1 MRDLRQDSTQLYIA
15 DQVQTFVDNLILE
28 SVTDVTR
35 RWHTPERVGDGPV
48 LTKTEPWEG
57 LPYFVCQTTIIRDP
71 DDGLFKC
78 WYEIMVGEPDKSKM
92 ALGMDS
98 YSCVATSEDGLH
110 WEKPALDN
118 LIVDGRKT
126 NVILGSPESGGAHS
140 MTVIRDP
147 YPKSE
152 AERFKGMFTLMWDQN
167 KNRKIVTAY
176 SPDGIN
182 WNINDDVLRIGLA
195 GPRLCDGHNLAY
207 DEDAREYVCYTR
219 HFLMTAGATRVR
231 FVRDQ
236 TFGRPLEPDNFATYC
251 HRRVWVMRST
261 DFIHWSEPVLIAAAD
276 ESEDNL
282 DESYYYMVPYKL
294 GALHLGPV
302 GVFKSVDNEIEVQLL
317 HSRDGL
323 RWQRAMKGQPFLD
336 HRGEG
341 YWDAHLVYINN
352 PPIEVDD
359 KLYFYYSGSNFH
371 HDWWMVG
378 LREGIDH
385 PEAIDPLGC
394 GSAFGVGLATLRK
407 DGYASLYANQYRQG
421 IVITRNLISLGTQ
434 LVINARCAKG
444 GSIRVEVQNRLDK
457 VLGECTIDNSDA
469 FTDDSVEHTMT
480 WKGDPTIPA
489 GRGQELYWRKLKFQ
503 LRNAELFSF
512 RFTHE
517 TDDVS
522 PYKTEKEW

>member
-57 LPYFVCQTTIIRDP
+57 LPYFNCATTIIRDP

-126 NVILGSPESGGAHS
+126 NIILGSPESGGAHS

-152 AERFKGMFTLMWDQN
+152 AERFKGMLTLMWDEN
-167 KNRKIVTAY
+167 KNRRIVSAY

-182 WNINDDVLRIGLA
+182 WQINDDVLRIGRA

-207 DEDAREYVCYTR
+207 DEDAREYICYTR
-219 HFLMTAGATRVR
+219 HFLMTAGATRTR
-231 FVRDQ
+231 FVRDE
-236 TFGRPLEPDNFATYC
+236 TFSRPFELDNFATYC
-251 HRRVWVMRST
+251 QRRIWVMRSS
-261 DFIHWSEPVLIAAAD
+261 DFIHWSEPVLVAAVD

-282 DESYYYMVPYKL
+282 DES
-294 GALHLGPV
+294 
-302 GVFKSVDNEIEVQLL
+302 
-317 HSRDGL
+317 
-323 RWQRAMKGQPFLD
+323 
-336 HRGEG
+336 
-341 YWDAHLVYINN
+341 
-352 PPIEVDD
+352 
-359 KLYFYYSGSNFH
+359 FY
-371 HDWWMVG
+371 
-378 LREGIDH
+378 
-385 PEAIDPLGC
+385 
-394 GSAFGVGLATLRK
+394 
-407 DGYASLYANQYRQG
+407 
-421 IVITRNLISLGTQ
+421 
-434 LVINARCAKG
+434 
-444 GSIRVEVQNRLDK
+444 
-457 VLGECTIDNSDA
+457 
-469 FTDDSVEHTMT
+469 
-480 WKGDPTIPA
+480 
-489 GRGQELYWRKLKFQ
+489 LKILQIF
-503 LRNAELFSF
+503 
-512 RFTHE
+512 
-517 TDDVS
+517 
-522 PYKTEKEW
+522 